1 MLRGQLIVE
10 LLHDQFFLLWQLR
23 NLFVSPPTYERY
35 TEFEITYK
43 IIMSFKY
50 PSKKDW
56 D

>member
-1 MLRGQLIVE
+1 LLRGQLIVD
-10 LLHDQFFLLWQLR
+10 LLDDEFFLLWQLI

-35 TEFEITYK
+35 TEVDITYK
-43 IIMSFKY
+43 IIMYFKY